1 MKKELKISD
10 FSASLF
16 WDIDKSKLDFEANK
30 RFVIERTLMRGTLS
44 DWHLIKAYY
53 GKEVIKAE
61 SMQVRYLDK
70 QTLAFCAAYFQESIE
85 NFRCYTFRQLNL
97 SHWDY

>member
-1 MKKELKISD
+1 MKKELKVED

-16 WDIDKSKLDFEANK
+16 WDVDKTQLDFEKNK
-30 RFVIERTLMRGTLS
+30 RFVIERTLTHGTLS
-44 DWHLIKAYY
+44 DWLLLKAHY
-53 GKEVIKAE
+53 GKPTIKAE

-70 QTLAFCAAYFQESIE
+70 RTLAFCAAYFNEPIN
-85 NFRCYTFRQLNL
+85 NFRCYILKQSIP

>member
-1 MKKELKISD
+1 MKKELKIED

-16 WDIDKSKLDFEANK
+16 WDIDKTKLDFEQHK
-30 RFVIERTLMRGTLS
+30 RFIIERTLMRGTLS
-44 DWHLIKAYY
+44 DWFLLKAYY
-53 GKEVIKAE
+53 GKGTIKKE

-70 QTLAFCAAYFQESIE
+70 QTLSFCAAYFNQSIE
-85 NFRCYTFRQLNL
+85 NFRCYILKQSNP